1 MEHTISCQDHST
13 VNLSEYDDGVWL
25 SVHRTG
31 AHVGVPLTRKQ
42 AIELRDALIA
52 LTTETTDAA
61 Q

>member
-13 VNLSEYDDGVWL
+13 VNLSEYEDGVWL
-25 SVHRTG
+25 SVHRIG

-42 AIELRDALIA
+42 AVELRDALIA
-52 LTTETTDAA
+52 LTQETTDAA